1 MIGSS
6 LVLGRLRFRICRSIG
21 GITIFVVMAVAIGI
35 KEIARGTKEE
45 QDKS

>member
-21 GITIFVVMAVAIGI
+21 GITMFVMAVVVDIEGIGRRM
-35 KEIARGTKEE
+35 KGK